1 MPRNNLIRT
10 NNLKLEF
17 EFSKNSVIK
26 CKLKI
31 NQTDLPQ
38 KVLNR
43 IGLRPNLSD
52 HGPIKTL
59 IKAGMILSKTAR
71 AINIFDA
78 YVSNFASRSYAKY
91 TKS

>member
-1 MPRNNLIRT
+1 MKKKSKFNFRKFVHQTVNGKRKMT
-10 NNLKLEF
+10 NP
-17 EFSKNSVIK
+17 V
-26 CKLKI
+26 
-31 NQTDLPQ
+31 DLPQ
-38 KVLNR
+38 NVLNR

-59 IKAGMILSKTAR
+59 MKAGMILSKTAR

-91 TKS
+91 TKN